1 MCQLYP
7 ILNIKIWKNH
17 LQDEMKKSA
26 EPATL
31 HMLYQS
37 HYETLVRQRD
47 ELIAEIED
55 VNQQIVELK
64 KEALEKG
71 MPLNNSQ

>member
-1 MCQLYP
+1 
-7 ILNIKIWKNH
+7 
-17 LQDEMKKSA
+17 MKKSA

-64 KEALEKG
+64 NEAKEKG
-71 MPLNNSQ
+71 TSLSNIQ

>member
-1 MCQLYP
+1 MP
-7 ILNIKIWKNH
+7 NVKIWKNRP
-17 LQDEMKKSA
+17 QAEMKKSA
-26 EPATL
+26 GPASL

-55 VNQQIVELK
+55 VNRQIVELK
-64 KEALEKG
+64 EEAREKG
-71 MPLNNSQ
+71 TSLNNF

>member
-1 MCQLYP
+1 
-7 ILNIKIWKNH
+7 
-17 LQDEMKKSA
+17 MKKVA
-26 EPATL
+26 EPASL

-37 HYETLVRQRD
+37 HYDTLVRQRD

-64 KEALEKG
+64 KEAKEKG
-71 MPLNNSQ
+71 TALNNPE

>member
-1 MCQLYP
+1 
-7 ILNIKIWKNH
+7 
-17 LQDEMKKSA
+17 MKKSV
-26 EPATL
+26 EPASL

-37 HYETLVRQRD
+37 HYDTLVRQRD

-64 KEALEKG
+64 KEAKEKG
-71 MPLNNSQ
+71 TLLNNPK

>member
-1 MCQLYP
+1 
-7 ILNIKIWKNH
+7 
-17 LQDEMKKSA
+17 MKKS
-26 EPATL
+26 EPASL

-47 ELIAEIED
+47 DLIAEIED

-64 KEALEKG
+64 KEAKEKG
-71 MPLNNSQ
+71 TSLSNAQ